1 MDLLEAGARRLDR
14 VERSSRLDGLIDV
27 LRRAVRRVVPPGPVA
42 DALHGTWLGHPLHPA
57 LSDVPV
63 GAWLSAAVLDAVGE
77 ESAATALVGVGL
89 AAAVPTALSGYND
102 WAAAGREQERLGL
115 MHGLANATAAVTYGA
130 SLVAR
135 LRGRHG
141 TGRALG
147 GLGLA
152 SVSIGAYLGGHLSYR
167 SGTGFNHAE
176 PAWRR
181 LPTSWE
187 PLAELSDLPQG
198 RPVRRLLADVP
209 VLVYRGPR
217 DVHVLVEQ
225 CAHMAG
231 PLSEGSVSVV
241 EDEPCVVCPWHGST
255 YRLTD
260 GAVRRGPA
268 TMPQPVL
275 KVRVVGDRVEARRP

>member
-1 MDLLEAGARRLDR
+1 M
-14 VERSSRLDGLIDV
+14 
-27 LRRAVRRVVPPGPVA
+27 
-42 DALHGTWLGHPLHPA
+42 
-57 LSDVPV
+57 
-63 GAWLSAAVLDAVGE
+63 
-77 ESAATALVGVGL
+77 
-89 AAAVPTALSGYND
+89 
-102 WAAAGREQERLGL
+102 
-115 MHGLANATAAVTYGA
+115 TYAA

-152 SVSIGAYLGGHLSYR
+152 AASIGAYLGGHLSYR

-181 LPTSWE
+181 LPTTWQ

-241 EDEPCVVCPWHGST
+241 GDEPCVVCPWHGST

-260 GAVRRGPA
+260 GTVRRGPA